1 MLSTRAEGLSS
12 RSAGKDV
19 GEWASGSSETMR
31 EGAQRSMGNHHDIDV
46 RPKNWLVP
54 VALLT
59 LREKSSHGY
68 ELMDNIVGFGFE
80 QINSGT
86 LYRALRQMEKD
97 GLCESEWETS
107 NGGGGAA
114 CRTYSVTDNG
124 EAYLGSWA
132 EGCKKYQRVLDTFYL
147 AYPAAAGSKQTNTP
161 GLQVR
166 RACGRGNVR

>member
-1 MLSTRAEGLSS
+1 
-12 RSAGKDV
+12 
-19 GEWASGSSETMR
+19 
-31 EGAQRSMGNHHDIDV
+31 MGNHHDIDV

-147 AYPAAAGSKQTNTP
+147 AYPAAASSKQTNTP

>member
-1 MLSTRAEGLSS
+1 
-12 RSAGKDV
+12 
-19 GEWASGSSETMR
+19 MR

-59 LREKSSHGY
+59 LREKSSHVY
-68 ELMDNIVGFGFE
+68 ELMDHIVGFGFE
-80 QINSGT
+80 QINPGT

-132 EGCKKYQRVLDTFYL
+132 EGRKKYQRVLDTFYL